1 MRQERGLVAAI
12 PRRRFEIARQ
22 QIRRVGLEQHAV
34 ERHLGERIAERVPA
48 PLVAEPAGDA
58 DIKPEVEI
66 AAELDPAAGEAVRDA
81 ADDPADE
88 RLEQRD
94 EALVRVALM
103 QENGLPGRDR
113 ELELRDE
120 RVLLPVARREVA
132 VEIES
137 ALADG
142 DDFGSLE

>member
-1 MRQERGLVAAI
+1 PRLQPEQPLRVRGARGREYLRLDTEQRRGAPRDMRQERGLVAAI

-94 EALVRVALM
+94 EALVR
-103 QENGLPGRDR
+103 
-113 ELELRDE
+113 
-120 RVLLPVARREVA
+120 
-132 VEIES
+132 
-137 ALADG
+137 
-142 DDFGSLE
+142 